1 MTDELGGRA
10 YAEVYSVTGRSDI
23 HAFLV
28 DAVERSGGLILYAS
42 SPKRAPVYLGVQLPS
57 GERLGLLLYP
67 FRMTNRII
75 TNRPQDEIR
84 GQIRYGGEDTWNR
97 EHRLGRD
104 VAGVDI
110 TLILGVDLD
119 DGVVFGLDPQL
130 YEILPMGIS
139 LYVKT
144 AQIDKIRES
153 SWHVWEKENR
163 PGSKREAPRSP
174 THLETWVGF
183 TPDRLLDF
191 ARFERQASGLA
202 LDQALRFSAAESA
215 GTTPVPTP
223 SAPHA
228 LEEQFGLDS
237 RQIIDVIAKR
247 NRLSVAV
254 RGGVAEYHL
263 EAHLT
268 ASPDVRAVVPLDIDA
283 MHDFDVTLA
292 SGRTLRVECKNASP
306 TRFAN
311 GDYKVEVQ
319 KTRASQNDPASRFY
333 RTTAFDV
340 VAACMYSPTGTWTFR
355 FALTSTLTPHGRFPD
370 RLAAIHRIDGSWS
383 DTLAALPH

>member
-1 MTDELGGRA
+1 MTDELAGRA
-10 YAEVYSVTGRSDI
+10 YAEVYNVSRRSDI
-23 HAFLV
+23 HTFLV
-28 DAVERSGGLILYAS
+28 QAVERSGGLVLYAS
-42 SPKRAPVYLGVQLPS
+42 SPQRAPVYFGVQLPS
-57 GERLGLLLYP
+57 GERLGLLIYP

-75 TNRPQDEIR
+75 TNRPDDEIR

-110 TLILGVDLD
+110 TLVLGVDLD
-119 DGVVFGLDPQL
+119 DGVLFGLDPQL

-139 LYVKT
+139 LYANA
-144 AQIDKIRES
+144 AQIEEIRKS

-163 PGSKREAPRSP
+163 AGSKREAPRSP

-183 TPDRLLDF
+183 TPNRLLDF
-191 ARFERQASGLA
+191 ARFERQASSLA
-202 LDQALRFSAAESA
+202 LDPALRFSAAASA

-228 LEEQFGLDS
+228 LEEQFDLDS
-237 RQIIDVIAKR
+237 RQIIDIIAQR
-247 NRLSVAV
+247 NRLAVAV

-268 ASPDVRAVVPLDIDA
+268 ESPNVRAVVPLDVDA
-283 MHDFDVTLA
+283 MHDFTVTLA
-292 SGRTLRVECKNASP
+292 SGQTLRVECKNASP

-319 KTRASQNDPASRFY
+319 KTRASQSDPASRFY
-333 RTTAFDV
+333 RITAFDV
-340 VAACMYSPTGTWTFR
+340 VAACLYSPTGAWTFR
-355 FALTSTLTPHGRFPD
+355 FALTSTLTPHKHFPD

-383 DTLAALPH
+383 ETLAALPL